1 MNTKNNI
8 RHLCITTIGFLI
20 HIYFI
25 RLLNKLAFYVSE
37 GPELIILYIMI
48 QWTIPCIIILLLKK
62 EGKHIADLGF
72 SNNHYLRQIINGC
85 LLALILVIAIYI
97 IPDFISGKPIIY
109 PEIHFSIMNVLYY
122 ILGVSA
128 AEEILVRGYL
138 YTKLYEIKESYCF
151 AAIVSS
157 LIFGFYHIYGGN
169 IHQMINATIC
179 GIILC
184 VFRLKVKNC
193 TLLSL
198 ILAHGIYGTLGIQ
211 IFTAF

>member
-1 MNTKNNI
+1 MYTSKNI
-8 RHLCITTIGFLI
+8 RKLCITTIGFLI
-20 HIYFI
+20 LIYFI
-25 RLLNKLAFYVSE
+25 RLLNRLAFYISE

-48 QWTIPCIIILLLKK
+48 QWMIPCIIILLLKK

-72 SNNHYLRQIINGC
+72 SNDHYFWQIITGC
-85 LLALILVIAIYI
+85 LLALILVIAIYV

-109 PEIHFSIMNVLYY
+109 PEIHFSIMNVFYY
-122 ILGVSA
+122 ILGVA
-128 AEEILVRGYL
+128 VAEELLVRGYL
-138 YTKLYEIKESYCF
+138 YTKLYEIKESHCF
-151 AAIVSS
+151 ATLFSS

-169 IHQMINATIC
+169 IRQMITATVF
-179 GIILC
+179 GVILC
-184 VFRLKVKNC
+184 TFKLKLKNC